1 MKIMISGKDKNSD
14 PHIRYRES
22 KLTRLLQH
30 SLGKHIFYKIG
41 SIAIVKSRPR
51 PKQTFIPYSD
61 FLLELTSF
69 YDSKRL

>member
-22 KLTRLLQH
+22 KLTRLLQD
-30 SLGKHIFYKIG
+30 SLGKNIFYKIG
-41 SIAIVKSRPR
+41 TIAIIKSRPR

-61 FLLELTSF
+61 FLA
-69 YDSKRL
+69 R